1 MCMQQ
6 FTPRK
11 IHDLA
16 VEYEN
21 RVNTFKDRAEDME
34 RLIEKMNTFKVE
46 YKEGRRQEKNA
57 QQNLEQF
64 VYSLKNKGIYDEVM
78 TEWKTKVIRIYE

>member
-1 MCMQQ
+1 MQQ

-21 RVNTFKDRAEDME
+21 RVNAFKDRAEDME

-78 TEWKTKVIRIYE
+78 EEWKTKVIRIYE